1 MEFNTTKC
9 KVMHVGKSN
18 RQFQYIMSNHTLE
31 TTSEERDLGVI
42 VTNNLK
48 SAGHCQSAC
57 QKANRV
63 LGMIRRTISYKTPE
77 ILLPLYKSLVR
88 PLVEY
93 CVPAWSPHYNKDK
106 ILLERIQHRFT
117 RIIPGFSRLDYTARL
132 DKLNLWTLE
141 ERRNRADLIELFKM
155 FKGLSGIFVDTLFER
170 ASESRTRAHSL
181 KLRKHHC
188 SKDLRKYFF
197 SERVVNRWNQLDEVS
212 VSATTVNGFKNKL
225 ERIRICERSFYTDK

>member
-1 MEFNTTKC
+1 MIYHHSYLNCLTSGKWSSTQPNARLC
-9 KVMHVGKSN
+9 MVGKSN

-48 SAGHCQSAC
+48 FAGHCQSAC

-93 CVPAWSPHYNKDK
+93 CVPAWSPHYKQRQYIAWKNPASLHPDHPWFQSASTT
-106 ILLERIQHRFT
+106 LL
-117 RIIPGFSRLDYTARL
+117 D
-132 DKLNLWTLE
+132 
-141 ERRNRADLIELFKM
+141 
-155 FKGLSGIFVDTLFER
+155 
-170 ASESRTRAHSL
+170 
-181 KLRKHHC
+181 
-188 SKDLRKYFF
+188 
-197 SERVVNRWNQLDEVS
+197 
-212 VSATTVNGFKNKL
+212 
-225 ERIRICERSFYTDK
+225 

>member
-18 RQFQYIMSNHTLE
+18 QQFQYVMNNQTLE

-42 VTNNLK
+42 VTNKLK
-48 SAGHCQSAC
+48 FAGNCQSAC

-77 ILLPLYKSLVR
+77 ILLPLYKSIVR

-93 CVPAWSPHYNKDK
+93 CVPAWSPQYNKDK
-106 ILLERIQHRFT
+106 IMLEKIKHRFT
-117 RIIPGFSRLDYTARL
+117 RIIPGFSRLDYSVRL

-155 FKGLSGIFVDTLFER
+155 FKGLSRIAVDILFER
-170 ASESRTRAHSL
+170 ASETRKRGHSL
-181 KLRKHHC
+181 KLR
-188 SKDLRKYFF
+188 
-197 SERVVNRWNQLDEVS
+197 
-212 VSATTVNGFKNKL
+212 
-225 ERIRICERSFYTDK
+225 